1 MRKPLIICTA
11 SVAIGML
18 APVALAKETTVA
30 SLDNPNGPVIVAAGD
45 TITVTGNVTSTGDST
60 STRFDKQGAGTLVLK
75 GNNTFKRIG
84 QSAGT
89 LVFDGGSTTVSGGTG
104 SGYGNEM
111 NVILWGDETVFTGG
125 ATFKIATSDK
135 IDTYDGLF
143 SKATIITNA
152 TVDATAVGDLFCNF
166 VNGTFPSKGQ
176 SVMTICTG
184 GVFRISGARVHQNGA
199 SASDIANASKY
210 GMNLV
215 DGGVLDMHGMAGLMV
230 ENGRHG
236 FFHIDGGEI
245 RDSRSANTYF
255 PNRLS
260 GNGTPSADRAADVP
274 KYWANTPI
282 TIGEKG
288 ATYNNAVSKTV
299 RFYAPFKTG
308 AADGNL
314 DGGLHLKGKSI
325 IYFDA
330 DGSKYTGGLFL
341 DSTEG
346 MLFAPERE
354 RAFGAVPETPRDN
367 IFVRGSSTA
376 LFGEPDN
383 LELHANRN
391 VLVSSN
397 RTFNVIAKTGKTL
410 TIHGEINGEHEPGTL
425 PTTTRMVS
433 TWQWTPIGGKWKDG
447 LVVLDPGEGRT
458 NNVGRLTIEGNTEI
472 KSGTTIVNGTG
483 LNDAAPL
490 YVHGSGGTAEA
501 TTGTLTLSGGEVVV
515 SSVSKE
521 KYVQIGYYD
530 TKTKAS
536 LYGLLDVCGG
546 TLKTSGG
553 EFLNALGSGCTVIR
567 DGGVIDCEGGNFRM
581 AQYMTDNPTTVR
593 LATNGVLRCR
603 QVSLDFDKGT
613 VATFL
618 FDGGYLQ
625 TTVDN
630 SFCASGLNAAWDN
643 ITFAVGPGGAGF
655 DVPAGSNI
663 YIYRP
668 LVSSVAEGK
677 DGGLMVRGPAG
688 TAVCLMTAQSY
699 NGPTT
704 IDGTTLQQR
713 GGDNLLPSGTKLVLN
728 NGGKAAFCTYAS
740 GYQTDASKHT
750 AATLG
755 GIEGDGEVRYCTH
768 VTVNGTIAP
777 SKGGTIEFHKTL
789 ASLSGTLVI
798 AGDETGC
805 GKVKFDEKQD
815 ISGLELRIVDISKFD
830 READSTRYKIVDAP
844 NRTGEF
850 KKVHGLPDDDWAV
863 KYAKDGVY
871 VYRPKGL
878 LLIIR

>member
-18 APVALAKETTVA
+18 APVASATTTTVA
-30 SLDNPNGPVIVAAGD
+30 SLDNPNGTTTVNAGD
-45 TITVTGNVTSTGDST
+45 TLIVTGNVTSTGDST
-60 STRFDKQGAGTLVLK
+60 SARFDKQGAGTLVLK
-75 GNNTFKRIG
+75 GNNTFKRIK
-84 QSAGT
+84 QSAGK
-89 LVFDGGSTTVSGGTG
+89 LVFDGGATTVSGGTG
-104 SGYGNEM
+104 SDAGNNM

-125 ATFKIATSDK
+125 ATFTIETSG
-135 IDTYDGLF
+135 GLEGIF
-143 SKATIITNA
+143 SKATVITNA
-152 TVDATAVGDLFCNF
+152 TVDTRKVGDLLCNF

-176 SVMTICTG
+176 SVMTIGTG
-184 GVFRISGARVHQNGA
+184 GVFRISGARVHQNGGT
-199 SASDIANASKY
+199 ASDIANESKY

-215 DGGVLDMHGMAGLMV
+215 NGGVLDMHGMKGLMI

-255 PNRLS
+255 PNRVS
-260 GNGTPSADRAADVP
+260 GDGTPSAARAADVP
-274 KYWANTPI
+274 TYWANTPI

-330 DGSKYTGGLFL
+330 DGSTYTGGLFL

-354 RAFGAVPETPRDN
+354 RAFGTVPESPRDN

-410 TIHGEINGEHEPGTL
+410 TIHGEINGEHEPGAL

-472 KSGTTIVNGTG
+472 KSGTTIVNGNG

-490 YVHGSGGTAEA
+490 YVHGSSGTAEA
-501 TTGTLTLSGGEVVV
+501 TTGTLTLSGGELVV

-521 KYVQIGYYD
+521 KYVQIGYYNAQ
-530 TKTKAS
+530 TKAS

-581 AQYMTDNPTTVR
+581 AQYMTDNLTTVR

-625 TTVDN
+625 TTVNNN
-630 SFCASGLNAAWDN
+630 SFCASGLTNAWDK

-655 DVPAGSNI
+655 DVPANNNI
-663 YIYRP
+663 WIYRP
-668 LVSSVAEGK
+668 LVSGVAEGK
-677 DGGLMVRGPAG
+677 DGGLMARGPKG
-688 TAVCLMTAQSY
+688 TAVCLMAKMSY

-704 IDGTTLQQR
+704 IDMNELQQR
-713 GGDNLLPSGTKLVLN
+713 GGDNLLPAGTDIVLT
-728 NGGKAAFCTYAS
+728 NGGILALWTYGQGGGAARA
-740 GYQTDASKHT
+740 T

-755 GIEGDGEVRYCTH
+755 GVSGNGTVRYATAA
-768 VTVNGTIAP
+768 TFDGTFAP
-777 SKGGTIEFHKTL
+777 SIGGTIRFQEPPN
-789 ASLSGTLVI
+789 SISGTLEI

-805 GKVKFDEKQD
+805 GKVKFDEEQD
-815 ISGLELRIVDISKFD
+815 ISRLTLKIADISKFD
-830 READSTRYKIVDAP
+830 READSKRYKIVDAP
-844 NRTGEF
+844 EGVTGEF
-850 KKVHGLPDDDWAV
+850 EAVDGLPPDWTV
-863 KYAKDGVY
+863 KYADDGVY